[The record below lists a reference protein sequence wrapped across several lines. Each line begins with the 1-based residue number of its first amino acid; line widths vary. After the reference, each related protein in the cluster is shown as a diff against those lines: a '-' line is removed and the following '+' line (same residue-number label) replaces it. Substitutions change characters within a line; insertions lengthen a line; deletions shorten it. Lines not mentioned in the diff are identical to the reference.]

1 MFDPASLNP
10 FAVLVAWLINMFVGA
25 YWYSPAGFS
34 NQWTKLTGID
44 IMKLPKN
51 EANRALG
58 FVAGSALVQ
67 AVGLALVVQAL
78 GARTIGDGLVTGL
91 VLWAGLT
98 AATTV
103 GTTFY
108 SERGWSFWWLNASY
122 FLTVMSVNSIMLAVW
137 R

>member
-1 MFDPASLNP
+1 MDPC
-10 FAVLVAWLINMFVGA
+10 AWLAGEGVLWPVLDRVTA
-25 YWYSPAGFS
+25 PHVEPAGPAAARPGG
-34 NQWTKLTGID
+34 LHRC
-44 IMKLPKN
+44 P
-51 EANRALG
+51 
-58 FVAGSALVQ
+58 
-67 AVGLALVVQAL
+67 AVGHTRGPRD
-78 GARTIGDGLVTGL
+78 GAGWAPLSRGAPHPVRRSTYA